1 MNDLTKEE
9 LDIILAALERYY
21 YLCRSDSDFFERLD
35 EINKLERKI
44 NDMNRGK
51 DGSN

>member
-1 MNDLTKEE
+1 MNDFTKEE
-9 LDIILAALERYY
+9 LDIILTALEKYY
-21 YLCRSDSDFFERLD
+21 YHCRSDSFFFERLD
-35 EINKLERKI
+35 EINKLEMKI